1 VVNWFNR
8 RGGIPTVTHTPMS
21 GRYIVTF
28 PGSSFDINTNVVPVA
43 TLVSSTGEISV
54 DTFGGGIVVDTFTSA
69 GAAADVDLSLVVFDS
84 STTG

>member
-1 VVNWFNR
+1 
-8 RGGIPTVTHTPMS
+8 
-21 GRYIVTF
+21 
-28 PGSSFDINTNVVPVA
+28 VA
-43 TLVSSTGEISV
+43 TLVSSAGEISV